1 MKRSRSV
8 RVHVARLVVAA
19 ALPLLVFG
27 GVLLVHSADS
37 EQRIIAT
44 TVRERAEGAAADLDR
59 ELRNLQDLVS
69 ILANSHDRFTN
80 GVAVSDHYFQDSA
93 LGLVVRHLSGELLF
107 DTCTG
112 EGRPLPLNQTL
123 VDALSSDKA
132 AKPQISELVVEPISG
147 EPFLTIDARGWRD
160 GDSVLLFSLCA
171 LPRILRVLLEQHLPS
186 GWGAVVV
193 DGQGHLIASVRES
206 ASGGVGAAGSDQAVA
221 NSDLMI
227 SQAGSSGPG
236 YEASSPVHL
245 AGWTVAVNIPGE
257 IFSAPIRHALLILIV
272 AGGGTLVFAL
282 ALASVIGRRIAGS
295 LTHLSVMAKSLGSRG
310 HPALP
315 HTGIS
320 ESDLI
325 GEALCTAAEDLSR
338 RTLELTQMVEAW
350 RDSENRLRE
359 LSEDLRQALD
369 ERGKLLNRIVSAQES
384 ERQRIARELHDHLG
398 QYFTAMLLGL
408 DAADRTSSWRDEV
421 RDKIADLK
429 GMTLAVNRDVHQL
442 SWELRPTA
450 LDDLGLE
457 AAIANYLEKWSGR
470 FDLYVDF
477 VGNLRGRRL
486 SAPVEITLYR
496 VLQEAMTN
504 IARHAHAQ
512 RISVVLEAGAG
523 EVRLIVEDDGVGFTQ
538 TKAEKPAAPAEGFGL
553 LGIRERLALVG
564 GSLSIE
570 PASGHG
576 TVLFSRVPA

>member
-1 MKRSRSV
+1 
-8 RVHVARLVVAA
+8 
-19 ALPLLVFG
+19 
-27 GVLLVHSADS
+27 
-37 EQRIIAT
+37 
-44 TVRERAEGAAADLDR
+44 
-59 ELRNLQDLVS
+59 
-69 ILANSHDRFTN
+69 
-80 GVAVSDHYFQDSA
+80 
-93 LGLVVRHLSGELLF
+93 
-107 DTCTG
+107 
-112 EGRPLPLNQTL
+112 
-123 VDALSSDKA
+123 
-132 AKPQISELVVEPISG
+132 
-147 EPFLTIDARGWRD
+147 
-160 GDSVLLFSLCA
+160 
-171 LPRILRVLLEQHLPS
+171 
-186 GWGAVVV
+186 
-193 DGQGHLIASVRES
+193 
-206 ASGGVGAAGSDQAVA
+206 
-221 NSDLMI
+221 
-227 SQAGSSGPG
+227 
-236 YEASSPVHL
+236 
-245 AGWTVAVNIPGE
+245 
-257 IFSAPIRHALLILIV
+257 
-272 AGGGTLVFAL
+272 
-282 ALASVIGRRIAGS
+282 
-295 LTHLSVMAKSLGSRG
+295 
-310 HPALP
+310 
-315 HTGIS
+315 
-320 ESDLI
+320 
-325 GEALCTAAEDLSR
+325 
-338 RTLELTQMVEAW
+338 
-350 RDSENRLRE
+350 
-359 LSEDLRQALD
+359 
-369 ERGKLLNRIVSAQES
+369 
-384 ERQRIARELHDHLG
+384 
-398 QYFTAMLLGL
+398 MLLGL

-457 AAIANYLEKWSGR
+457 AAIASYLEKWSGR